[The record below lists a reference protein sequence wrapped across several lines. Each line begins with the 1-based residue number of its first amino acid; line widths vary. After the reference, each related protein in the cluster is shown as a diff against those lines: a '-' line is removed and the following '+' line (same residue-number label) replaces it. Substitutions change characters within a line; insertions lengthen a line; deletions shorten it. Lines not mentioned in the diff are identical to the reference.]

1 MYIRYHLQFDG
12 WNLDWKCFM
21 FWSGILPAS
30 DLCVSRVSLGL
41 GYSTVGGGKGGKSLP
56 NKVASIF
63 SKLSSIVLK
72 DVMKGASNKQ
82 AAWGRTKL
90 CENTQLAMQE
100 RSLAIEKVPVAE
112 SSSIL
117 ESQTAHRT
125 SLKLKNH
132 SLLPVFLDRFQWK
145 QLWKLSV
152 ACAQLS
158 KVAIHCTYVLCH
170 RKGTAHDACL
180 YILILFLTRGAQ
192 AIPAPFG
199 SRQIMK
205 RLKVFVSYFA
215 VMYSQWSMIS
225 SAQKQKDAQVEGDF
239 VWYFCTHIFNKRWSQ
254 WWNTA
259 TKTLVWELPYLL
271 ESSF

>member
-82 AAWGRTKL
+82 AAWGGTKL

-112 SSSIL
+112 SLSIL
-117 ESQTAHRT
+117 ESQIAHRT

-170 RKGTAHDACL
+170 RKGAAHDTFWFYFWLEGLKQSQPLLGVDKSWNVWKSLCL
-180 YILILFLTRGAQ
+180 ISLLCILNEAWYQVLRNRKMPKSRETLCDTFVLTFSTKGEVNDEIQ
-192 AIPAPFG
+192 QP
-199 SRQIMK
+199 K
-205 RLKVFVSYFA
+205 RLS
-215 VMYSQWSMIS
+215 
-225 SAQKQKDAQVEGDF
+225 
-239 VWYFCTHIFNKRWSQ
+239 
-254 WWNTA
+254 
-259 TKTLVWELPYLL
+259 
-271 ESSF
+271 ESCRIY